1 MKDLNKYGFNGV
13 SIHFTATCNLKC
25 KYCFQPKL
33 NSMSENNKKII
44 DWIRSGYMENDILKY
59 FGPDIEYIQLWGG
72 ETAIN
77 LPYLVDRLSSI
88 YSKFTK
94 LTAINYSTNIS
105 TKQLA
110 KNTVDTIC
118 KIHELNKSFNRSV
131 QINVQFSIDGPPEV
145 NDKDRIGSSAVEI
158 MENITY
164 VLKSVRS
171 IYEEAP
177 GTFRFS
183 SKSTMSAD
191 TLRWYLEPNE
201 TYGNNLIYHFMFFNE
216 YMNEWKEFCN
226 YYPIMGNITLVN
238 PGGYNKEDG
247 KVLYEVQKILYSDEL
262 RNIKEIDRRSII
274 TKYERNIIA
283 AYDYIKYFNGQLN
296 SKMAL
301 HGCNACSATRNCL
314 GLSYDGK
321 YHWCHHTFFF
331 NEKDNKS
338 IVDNNL
344 TSEFEKIH
352 GYSFRNFDNYIKD
365 LAVIPADN
373 DLLLLRSLNIT
384 DNFRY
389 NLATR
394 VQYLSMMIKELASS
408 NLIDPCF
415 LEDKWQNAAISYLLW
430 SGNSCIVQN
439 LWEFGSVYIS
449 SVSQLIL
456 LFNGTFQL
464 IVENFNKYR
473 GLK

>member
-1 MKDLNKYGFNGV
+1 
-13 SIHFTATCNLKC
+13 
-25 KYCFQPKL
+25 
-33 NSMSENNKKII
+33 MSENNKKII
-44 DWIRSGYMENDILKY
+44 DWIRSGDMENDILKY

-118 KIHELNKSFNRSV
+118 RIHELNKSFNRSV

-201 TYGNNLIYHFMFFNE
+201 TYGNNLIYH
-216 YMNEWKEFCN
+216 
-226 YYPIMGNITLVN
+226 
-238 PGGYNKEDG
+238 
-247 KVLYEVQKILYSDEL
+247 S
-262 RNIKEIDRRSII
+262 
-274 TKYERNIIA
+274 
-283 AYDYIKYFNGQLN
+283 
-296 SKMAL
+296 
-301 HGCNACSATRNCL
+301 
-314 GLSYDGK
+314 
-321 YHWCHHTFFF
+321 
-331 NEKDNKS
+331 
-338 IVDNNL
+338 
-344 TSEFEKIH
+344 
-352 GYSFRNFDNYIKD
+352 
-365 LAVIPADN
+365 
-373 DLLLLRSLNIT
+373 
-384 DNFRY
+384 
-389 NLATR
+389 
-394 VQYLSMMIKELASS
+394 
-408 NLIDPCF
+408 
-415 LEDKWQNAAISYLLW
+415 
-430 SGNSCIVQN
+430 
-439 LWEFGSVYIS
+439 
-449 SVSQLIL
+449 
-456 LFNGTFQL
+456 
-464 IVENFNKYR
+464 
-473 GLK
+473 